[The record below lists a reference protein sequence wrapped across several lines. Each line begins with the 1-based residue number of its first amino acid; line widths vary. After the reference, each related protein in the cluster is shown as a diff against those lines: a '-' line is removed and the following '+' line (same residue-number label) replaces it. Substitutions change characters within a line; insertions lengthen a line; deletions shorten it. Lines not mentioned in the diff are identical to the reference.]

1 MSNKSKIEICAN
13 SVESAVK
20 AQQAGAYRV
29 ELCAGIPEGGTTPS
43 FGEIRM
49 ARQLLNQTK
58 LHVIIRPRG
67 GDFLYSPI
75 EQEIMLH
82 DIKVARQLGADGV
95 VFGCLTAEGYVDV
108 PLMQKLMNA
117 VGEMSVTF
125 HRAFDM
131 CSNPKEALEQIIG
144 LGIDRVL
151 TSGQEATAEKGIPL
165 LKELVEQADGRIII
179 MPGCG
184 VNAGNIRKIA
194 EETGTSEFHFSGRS
208 SVDSG
213 MIYRNSKVSM
223 GGTVKIEEYLKDV
236 TDPDKVKA
244 ALSELAMK
252 DENDKALEKKT
263 KASTPRNQ
271 RKRMTGTM
279 RTMTWMMTSKQQV
292 SINAINI
299 FNADIQFANL
309 NIRVTFVY
317 TESYSLCITFISCS
331 PSPMVYPCDTN
342 TTRLKVSPMIN
353 IGRIV
358 LLDNFIPSAICF
370 WMEPSTSIP

>member
-49 ARQLLNQTK
+49 ARQLLHQTK

-95 VFGCLTAEGYVDV
+95 VFGCLTAEGDVDV
-108 PLMQKLMNA
+108 PLMKKLLNG

-131 CSNPKEALEQIIG
+131 CSNPKEALEQIID
-144 LGIDRVL
+144 LGIDRIL
-151 TSGQEATAEKGIPL
+151 TSGQEETAEKGIPL
-165 LKELVEQADGRIII
+165 LKELVELADGRIII

-208 SVDSG
+208 AIESG

-223 GGTVKIEEYLKDV
+223 GGTVKIEEYVHEL

-244 ALSELAMK
+244 ALSELAQK
-252 DENDKALEKKT
+252 DENDKALEKKN
-263 KASTPRNQ
+263 KDAKP
-271 RKRMTGTM
+271 KKKKDDD
-279 RTMTWMMTSKQQV
+279 WDDDDDELEDDK
-292 SINAINI
+292 
-299 FNADIQFANL
+299 
-309 NIRVTFVY
+309 
-317 TESYSLCITFISCS
+317 
-331 PSPMVYPCDTN
+331 
-342 TTRLKVSPMIN
+342 
-353 IGRIV
+353 
-358 LLDNFIPSAICF
+358 
-370 WMEPSTSIP
+370 

>member
-184 VNAGNIRKIA
+184 VHAGNIRKIA
-194 EETGTSEFHFSGRS
+194 E
-208 SVDSG
+208 D
-213 MIYRNSKVSM
+213 SKVSM

-244 ALSELAMK
+244 ALSELALK
-252 DENDKALEKKT
+252 DENDKALEKKN
-263 KASTPRNQ
+263 KSLNP
-271 RKRMTGTM
+271 KK
-279 RTMTWMMTSKQQV
+279 SKKE
-292 SINAINI
+292 
-299 FNADIQFANL
+299 DDWDD
-309 NIRVTFVY
+309 
-317 TESYSLCITFISCS
+317 E
-331 PSPMVYPCDTN
+331 DDD
-342 TTRLKVSPMIN
+342 
-353 IGRIV
+353 
-358 LLDNFIPSAICF
+358 LDDDK
-370 WMEPSTSIP
+370 